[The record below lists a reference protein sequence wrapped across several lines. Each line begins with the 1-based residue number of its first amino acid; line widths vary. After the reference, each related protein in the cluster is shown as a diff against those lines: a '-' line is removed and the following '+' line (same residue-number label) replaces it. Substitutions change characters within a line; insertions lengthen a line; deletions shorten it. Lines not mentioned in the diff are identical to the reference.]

1 MKENITLMEKAIH
14 LKYLIANE
22 NDLLW
27 GLTVDS
33 VGFQH
38 ICPDSLYPP
47 SNHPMRYLFSTE
59 KGRVLDEYQLLYIS
73 KGKGSFVSMS
83 HTEQSIEEGN
93 MFLLFP
99 GEWHNYHP
107 ENHVGWDEYWIGF
120 NGNAINNRVDNGF
133 FSKQKPIFKV
143 GINNEI
149 VELYLQAINIAN
161 EQKAGFQQV
170 LAGIVNL
177 LLGLAF
183 SLNKNQFLENLQ
195 VNNQINKAKMII
207 VENLFTGIKAE
218 EIAEKINMSYSWFRR
233 IFKDYTGFAP
243 AQYIQEL
250 KIQKGKE
257 LLTNTSLSVKEIAF
271 KMGFENSEYFFTAFK
286 KKTGMT
292 PIQYREFTQR
302 SRIEN
307 NDQTLS

>member
-1 MKENITLMEKAIH
+1 MEQAIH

-22 NDLLW
+22 HDLLW

-33 VGFQH
+33 VGSQH
-38 ICPDSLYPP
+38 ICPNSVYPP
-47 SNHPMRYLFSTE
+47 ANHPLRYLFSTE

-73 KGKGSFVSMS
+73 KGKGTFVSETS
-83 HTEQSIEEGN
+83 SPQQIEEGN

-99 GEWHNYHP
+99 GEWHNYLP
-107 ENHVGWDEYWIGF
+107 DKQIGWDEYWIGF
-120 NGNAINNRVDNGF
+120 NGKDIDSRVKNGF
-133 FSKQKPIFKV
+133 FNKQKPVYKV

-149 VELYLQAINIAN
+149 VELYEQAIKIAID
-161 EQKAGFQQV
+161 QKTGFQQI
-170 LAGIVNL
+170 LAGVVSH

-183 SLNKNQFLENLQ
+183 SLDKNQFLENLH
-195 VNNQINKAKMII
+195 VTNQINKAKIII
-207 VENLFTGIKAE
+207 VENIFTGIKAE

-257 LLTNTSLSVKEIAF
+257 LLTNSSLSVKEIAF
-271 KMGFENSEYFFTAFK
+271 KMGFDNSEYFFTAFK

-292 PIQYREFTQR
+292 PIQYRAFTQR
-302 SRIEN
+302 SKTERTDIEN
-307 NDQTLS
+307 EQV

>member
-1 MKENITLMEKAIH
+1 MEKAIH

-38 ICPDSLYPP
+38 ICPNSGYPP
-47 SNHPMRYLFSTE
+47 SNHPLRYLFSTE

-73 KGKGSFVSMS
+73 KGKGTFVSETS
-83 HTEQSIEEGN
+83 FHQEIEEGN

-99 GEWHNYHP
+99 GEWHNYLP
-107 ENHVGWDEYWIGF
+107 DKQIGWDEYWIGF
-120 NGNAINNRVDNGF
+120 NGKDIDSRVKNGF
-133 FSKQKPIFKV
+133 FNFQKPIYKV

-149 VELYLQAINIAN
+149 VELYEQAIKIAID
-161 EQKAGFQQV
+161 QKTGFQQI
-170 LAGIVNL
+170 LAGIVSH

-183 SLNKNQFLENLQ
+183 SLDKNQFLENLH
-195 VNNQINKAKMII
+195 VTNQINKAKIII
-207 VENLFTGIKAE
+207 VENIFTGIKAE

-257 LLTNTSLSVKEIAF
+257 LLTNSSLSVKEIAF
-271 KMGFENSEYFFTAFK
+271 KMGFDNSEYFFTAFK

-292 PIQYREFTQR
+292 PIQYRAFTQR
-302 SRIEN
+302 SRTERTEIKI
-307 NDQTLS
+307 DMF

>member
-1 MKENITLMEKAIH
+1 MEKAIH

-38 ICPDSLYPP
+38 ICPDSVYPP

-73 KGKGSFVSMS
+73 KGKGSFVSKS
-83 HTEQSIEEGN
+83 YTEQSIEEGN

-177 LLGLAF
+177 LLGLAY

-195 VNNQINKAKMII
+195 VNNQINKAKIII
-207 VENLFTGIKAE
+207 VENLYTGIKAE

-233 IFKDYTGFAP
+233 IFKEYTGFAP

-292 PIQYREFTQR
+292 PIQYRDFTQR
-302 SRIEN
+302 SRTEK
-307 NDQTLS
+307 NDQTII

>member
-1 MKENITLMEKAIH
+1 MEKAIH

-27 GLTVDS
+27 GITVDS

-38 ICPDSLYPP
+38 IKTNSDYPP
-47 SNHPMRYLFSTE
+47 GNHPLRYLFSTE

-73 KGKGSFVSMS
+73 KGKGSFISETHPLQQV
-83 HTEQSIEEGN
+83 EEGN

-107 ENHVGWDEYWIGF
+107 DKQTGWDEYWIGF
-120 NGNAINNRVDNGF
+120 NGTDINDRVENGF
-133 FSKQKPIFKV
+133 FNKHKPIFKV
-143 GINNEI
+143 GINNDI
-149 VELYLQAINIAN
+149 VELYEQAINIAIN
-161 EQKAGFQQV
+161 QKAGFQQV
-170 LAGIVNL
+170 LAGIVSH

-195 VNNQINKAKMII
+195 VNNQINKAKIII

-233 IFKDYTGFAP
+233 IFKEYTGFAP

-302 SRIEN
+302 SRTES
-307 NDQTLS
+307 NDRILSQI